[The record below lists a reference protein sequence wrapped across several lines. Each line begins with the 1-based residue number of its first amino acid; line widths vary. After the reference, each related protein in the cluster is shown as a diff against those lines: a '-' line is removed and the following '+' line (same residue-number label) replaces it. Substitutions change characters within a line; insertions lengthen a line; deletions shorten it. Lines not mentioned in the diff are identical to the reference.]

1 MPRVCTVCGHPERLA
16 IEDALFRNK
25 IPFRNVSKQFGLTVS
40 TLFRHAK
47 HAPAAKEQESKRVV
61 LKRAEEITAN
71 LPPKK
76 QAYIDGR
83 LEGKSKRQAA
93 LSAGYSTSMADHAA
107 QKIETPDVKEA
118 FAALIRSTIS
128 ADEVAQTL
136 RAGLQATESKF
147 FAEKGVVQDHRDV
160 IAWGER
166 RLYAELI
173 AEYGEYHVPGKGD
186 QNHGGG
192 VILILPDRVRPAPA
206 IDGKT
211 VEGTRSDDSNTILI
225 LPITRGEQTNA

>member
-1 MPRVCTVCGHPERLA
+1 VCGHPERQA

-25 IPFRNVSKQFGLTVS
+25 IPFRNVSKQYGLTVS

-47 HAPAAKEQESKRVV
+47 HAPAANQQDSKQEV
-61 LKRAEEITAN
+61 LKSAEELTAN
-71 LPPKK
+71 LPAKK
-76 QAYIDGR
+76 QAYVDGR
-83 LEGKSKRQAA
+83 LAGKSKRQAA
-93 LSAGYSTSMADHAA
+93 LDAGYSVSMADHAA

-118 FAALIRSTIS
+118 FTALIRSTIS
-128 ADEVAQTL
+128 AEEIAQTL

-147 FAEKGVVQDHRDV
+147 FAEKGVVQDQRDV

-186 QNHGGG
+186 QKHGGG
-192 VILILPDRVRPAPA
+192 VILILPDRARPVPA
-206 IDGKT
+206 VDGKT
-211 VEGTRSDDSNTILI
+211 VEGARSDDASPILI
-225 LPITRGEQTNA
+225 LPTTPREQTNA

>member
-1 MPRVCTVCGHPERLA
+1 MPRNCTVCGHADREA

-25 IPFRNVSKQFGLTVS
+25 IPFRNVSKQYGLTVS

-47 HAPAAKEQESKRVV
+47 HTPSAKKPNTKQKV
-61 LKRAEEITAN
+61 LTSAEELTAN
-71 LPPKK
+71 LPAKK
-76 QAYIDGR
+76 QTYVEGR

-93 LSAGYSTSMADHAA
+93 LDAGYSTSMADHAA

-147 FAEKGVVQDHRDV
+147 FAEKGVVQDQRDV
-160 IAWGER
+160 VAWGER

-173 AEYGEYHVPGKGD
+173 AEYGGYVSGNDD
-186 QNHGGG
+186 QKHGGG
-192 VILILPDRVRPAPA
+192 VILILPDRVRPAP
-206 IDGKT
+206 IEGKT
-211 VEGTRSDDSNTILI
+211 VEGTRVDDPMPILI
-225 LPITRGEQTNA
+225 LPTTPGEQTSA